1 MEKKDIIDFFDR
13 CAPTWDAEMVVND
26 KVIETIL
33 DNAEVGPG
41 QDILDVACGTGV
53 MFPYYLKR
61 NVASVTGID
70 ISPEMARIAAE
81 KFSGEPKITV
91 VCGDVELWQSE
102 KKYDRIVVYNAFP
115 HFPNPKHLLKVL
127 AELLKEGGRLTI
139 AHGASRETIDAHH
152 HGSASRVSN
161 GLMEA
166 ERLVRLFDAH
176 YDVEVMISNSR
187 MYQVS
192 GVKRDLLVHEHNGVP
207 HTHGGL
213 THSHT
218 HGELP
223 HSHTPEAG
231 STPLEELLVLMKYL
245 VSHNDAHA
253 QEVADLAGELLS
265 AGKNVAYDE
274 IMDAVADFDSV
285 NAKLA
290 AILNQLSEEDLRH

>member
-1 MEKKDIIDFFDR
+1 MDKKDVIEFFDR
-13 CAPTWDAEMVVND
+13 CAPTWDEEMVVND
-26 KVIETIL
+26 RIIESIL
-33 DNAEVGPG
+33 DNAEVGAG
-41 QDILDVACGTGV
+41 QDVLDVACGTGV

-70 ISPEMARIAAE
+70 ISPEMAKIATE

-91 VCGDVELWQSE
+91 VCGDVEQWQPE

-127 AELLKEGGRLTI
+127 ADLLKDGGRMTI

-152 HGSASRVSN
+152 HGSASKVSN

-166 ERLVRLFDAH
+166 EKLVRLFDAH

-192 GVKRDLLVHEHNGVP
+192 GVKRDLLVHEHCGVP
-207 HTHGGL
+207 HSHGGL

-223 HSHTPEAG
+223 HTHAPEEGA
-231 STPLEELLVLMKYL
+231 TPLNELLALMKYL

-253 QEVADLAGELLS
+253 QEVANLAGDLLS

-290 AILNQLSEEDLRH
+290 AILNQLSTEDDL